1 MDGENMKY
9 AQIKDGVVSNVI
21 TLTQEEIDA
30 GIDRFKEGF
39 DELVDVS
46 ERDPMP
52 GVSWLYNGS
61 EFSEPAAVVPSQVS
75 QLKLRRA
82 LRKAG
87 LLATVQAAVTAAGE
101 EMIEAW
107 DYAEHFS
114 RNDELL
120 NGMAAALS
128 LTSEQVDALFI
139 AASAEV

>member
-1 MDGENMKY
+1 MKY